1 MRLYIA
7 SVCFDTNNNGDEISS
22 ICIRTDNV
30 RRGSLSITSQLNFEY
45 LVRHNGTTIAYTT
58 MCIIIITVKD
68 VNLGGQGQGL
78 VALGVLVW
86 RCDVCTRAFV
96 SPKMCDSL
104 PAVLLFFL
112 ITRLPCSVEVCVLY
126 KQQST
131 YCTTHMRTNFSCVMA
146 IYVSMC
152 QQAATYMIQ
161 YTGEQRAH
169 PTRPLR
175 VLCTQWRSPSTMYF
189 FTELCTVKVPVP
201 KPAGFLFT
209 AG

>member
-1 MRLYIA
+1 MSPWTR
-7 SVCFDTNNNGDEISS
+7 S
-22 ICIRTDNV
+22 IQSTRV
-30 RRGSLSITSQLNFEY
+30 
-45 LVRHNGTTIAYTT
+45 LVGH
-58 MCIIIITVKD
+58 
-68 VNLGGQGQGL
+68 NLGGQGQGQGL
-78 VALGVLVW
+78 WWRGGPWSARQW
-86 RCDVCTRAFV
+86 RCDVCARAFV

-131 YCTTHMRTNFSCVMA
+131 YCTTHMRTNFSCVIA

-175 VLCTQWRSPSTMYF
+175 VLCTQWRSPST
-189 FTELCTVKVPVP
+189 
-201 KPAGFLFT
+201 AGVR
-209 AG
+209 AV